1 MWIDVKALFLL
12 ACALGLTGAAA
23 PDVRAADLGV
33 TPVKRYAVRV
43 VHHHRGRVVR
53 DYDGTPIRLRRLPY
67 TALRYDGAA
76 VVPMYEAIPLGQA
89 NPRRY
94 FNGEPVRSAYY
105 LHARHRYYYAR

>member
-1 MWIDVKALFLL
+1 MRTYAKALILL
-12 ACALGLTGAAA
+12 ACAFGLTGAVA

-33 TPVKRYAVRV
+33 TPMKRYVRV

-53 DYDGTPIRLRRLPY
+53 DYDGTPIRLRRLPH
-67 TALRYDGAA
+67 TALRYDGA
-76 VVPMYEAIPLGQA
+76 VVPMYEAIPLGGA
-89 NPRRY
+89 NPTRY